1 MDGYHSSVM
10 DSIIQSVGNRSIV
23 VIVLPDDQ
31 TIPTSE
37 KGFSEMTDYDA
48 LGRYTEAS
56 SKLSSLLYERNE
68 VIMQLQKLTSVAIGM
83 SISAGV
89 VLVFNVVKAQELI
102 GKISKLEEEINST
115 ISEINTNATKCGKST
130 IRTSVQ

>member
-1 MDGYHSSVM
+1 M
-10 DSIIQSVGNRSIV
+10 R
-23 VIVLPDDQ
+23 P
-31 TIPTSE
+31 
-37 KGFSEMTDYDA
+37 F
-48 LGRYTEAS
+48 GRYTEAS
-56 SKLSSLLYERNE
+56 SKLSSLVFERNE

-102 GKISKLEEEINST
+102 GKISKLEEEINSI

>member
-1 MDGYHSSVM
+1 M
-10 DSIIQSVGNRSIV
+10 R
-23 VIVLPDDQ
+23 P
-31 TIPTSE
+31 
-37 KGFSEMTDYDA
+37 
-48 LGRYTEAS
+48 LGDTQKQAA
-56 SKLSSLLYERNE
+56 KLSSLVFERNE

-102 GKISKLEEEINST
+102 GKISKLEEEINSI